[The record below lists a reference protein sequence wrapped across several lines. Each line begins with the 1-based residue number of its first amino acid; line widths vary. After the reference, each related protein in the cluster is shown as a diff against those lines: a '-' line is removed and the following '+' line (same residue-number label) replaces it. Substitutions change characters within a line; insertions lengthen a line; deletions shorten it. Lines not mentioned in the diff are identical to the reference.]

1 MIKNERQYRITKA
14 QIEKFSDALAQLSAS
29 SQQDQ
34 FVHPL
39 LRKAEKEA
47 MESQLAEL
55 RAQLEEYEA
64 LKEGQQAVL
73 ELDSLEAL
81 PRALIKARIAAGLT
95 QKDLA
100 ERLGLK
106 EQQIQRY
113 EETEYTSAS
122 FARLVEVSRA
132 IGIQMREEI
141 LLPKISPADLLS
153 RLSQAGIDRDLILNR
168 FFPALS
174 ADDRNE
180 GETSTNGL
188 VLRTATALRRVFGWS
203 LADLF
208 SSKPLQLNL
217 APLGAV
223 HFKVTAK
230 ANQQRLNAYT
240 VYAHFLA
247 LLVLETTANLPMQ
260 PIPTNPKEVREAICS
275 TYGELT
281 FSNAL
286 RYVWNLGI
294 PVLPL
299 KDAGAFHGAFWR
311 VNGRNV
317 IVLKQRTQSSDRWLL
332 DLLHEL
338 WHAAQEPERLERTIV
353 EEGDIAQD
361 RQDSEEEKTA
371 TKFAEHIQLEG
382 RKEGLVKMCTQE
394 AKGSIERLKNV
405 VPKVAARENVSV
417 GALANYMAYRLSLQ
431 GENWWGAATNLQTED
446 SDPWQIARDVLL
458 EKINFGILNE
468 VDQALLM
475 RALSDPLPQQEL

>member
-29 SQQDQ
+29 PQQGQ
-34 FVHPL
+34 SIHPM
-39 LRKAEKEA
+39 LRKAERGALEF
-47 MESQLAEL
+47 QVAEL
-55 RAQLEEYEA
+55 RAQVKEYEA
-64 LKEGQQAVL
+64 LKDGQQAVL

-113 EETEYTSAS
+113 EETEYASAS

-132 IGIQMREEI
+132 IGIQVREEV
-141 LLPKISPADLLS
+141 LLPRVSPADLLN
-153 RLSQAGIDRDLILNR
+153 RLSQAGIDRDLILSR
-168 FFPALS
+168 FFPALN
-174 ADDRNE
+174 ADSSENE
-180 GETSTNGL
+180 GETSTNAL
-188 VLRTATALRRVFGWS
+188 VLRTATALKRVFGWS
-203 LADLF
+203 LSDLF
-208 SSKPLQLNL
+208 GSRPLQLDL
-217 APLGAV
+217 DPLGAV

-247 LLVLETTANLPMQ
+247 LLVLEATADLPQQ
-260 PIPTNPKEVREAICS
+260 PIPTNPKQVREAICS

-281 FSNAL
+281 FASAL
-286 RYVWNLGI
+286 QYVWSLGI

-317 IVLKQRTQSSDRWLL
+317 IVLKQRTQSLDRWLL

-361 RQDSEEEKTA
+361 RQDSDEEKTA

-382 RKEGLVKMCTQE
+382 RKEGLVEMCTEE

-446 SDPWQIARDVLL
+446 IDPWQIARDVLL
-458 EKINFGILNE
+458 EKIDFGILNE

-475 RALSDPLPQQEL
+475 RALSDTLP